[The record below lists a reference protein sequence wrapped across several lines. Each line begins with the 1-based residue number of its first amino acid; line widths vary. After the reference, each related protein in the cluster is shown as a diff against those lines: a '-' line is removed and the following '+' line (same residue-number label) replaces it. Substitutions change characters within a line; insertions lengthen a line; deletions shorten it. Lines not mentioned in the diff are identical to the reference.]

1 MLTKLTNRL
10 RGQVRIRAES
20 AFPERVLNLCGA
32 HDLSFWDLKWESPVS
47 FTCRMSRQDW
57 HRLRHAAE
65 KLDCSLTVLGREGAP
80 YFLGRFRSRPALAIG
95 VVACGMALF
104 LSSFFIWDFEITG
117 NHTVP
122 EEKILR
128 ALEKCGVQ
136 RGVFGMVL
144 DGSDIRNH
152 VLLDL
157 PELGWIQVNVSGCRA
172 YVEVRERRV
181 WPEIVD
187 KKTPS
192 NVIARRPGLILEVH
206 AGDGPAAVL
215 PGSVV
220 EAGQLLISGVEDT
233 DTVGAR
239 VLAGRGSVTARTWYT
254 METSAPLEAAQKR
267 YTGEERH
274 GLALVLGTR
283 RIKFYAN
290 SSVEGANCDK
300 ISKRYPCSLF
310 GIPLPVT
317 LVAET
322 YRFYEPVLTRQTPE
336 QVEEQLGQVLNRYLE
351 SIVTPY
357 GTVRSTLVSSRVRGD
372 RLCVTLTAECQE
384 EIGVR
389 VPLYHEKNTD
399 GDARKTQE

>member
-32 HDLSFWDLKWESPVS
+32 HDLSFWDLKWESPTA
-47 FTCRMSRQDW
+47 FTCRMNRRDW
-57 HRLRHAAE
+57 HRLCAAAE
-65 KLDCSLTVLGREGAP
+65 KLDCSLSVLHREGAP
-80 YFLGRFRSRPALAIG
+80 YFLGRFRSRPALAVG

-104 LSSFFIWDFEITG
+104 LSSFFIWQFEITG

-128 ALEKCGVQ
+128 ALERCGVQ

-157 PELGWIQVNVSGCRA
+157 PELSWIQINVSGCRA
-172 YVEVRERRV
+172 YVEVRERRD

-187 KKTPS
+187 RKTPS
-192 NVIARRPGLILEVH
+192 NVIARCPGMVLKVH

-215 PGSVV
+215 PGTVV
-220 EAGQLLISGVEDT
+220 EEGQLLISGVEDT

-254 METSAPLEAAQKR
+254 LKTSAPLEMEEKR

-274 GLALVLGTR
+274 GVSLVFGTR
-283 RIKFYAN
+283 RVKFYAN
-290 SSVEGANCDK
+290 SSVEGGNCDK
-300 ISKRYPCSLF
+300 ITKRYPWSLF

-317 LVAET
+317 LVTET
-322 YRFYEPVLTRQTPE
+322 YRFYERVPVQRSPE
-336 QVEEQLGQVLNRYLE
+336 TVEEQLGQVLNRYLE

-357 GTVRSTLVSSRVRGD
+357 GTIRSTLVSSRMKGE
-372 RLCVTLTAECQE
+372 RLWVTLTAECQE

-389 VPLYHEKNTD
+389 VPLYQEENTD
-399 GDARKTQE
+399 DDARKTQE

>member
-1 MLTKLTNRL
+1 MLTNRL

-32 HDLSFWDLKWESPVS
+32 HDLSFWDLKWESPIA
-47 FTCRMSRQDW
+47 FTCRMNRRDW
-57 HRLRHAAE
+57 HRLRRAAE

-80 YFLGRFRSRPALAIG
+80 YFLGRFRSRPALAVG
-95 VVACGMALF
+95 VVICGMALF
-104 LSSFFIWDFEITG
+104 LSSFFIWQFEIIG

-144 DGSDIRNH
+144 DGADIRNH

-157 PELGWIQVNVSGCRA
+157 PELGWIQINVSGCRA
-172 YVEVRERRV
+172 YVEVRERHT
-181 WPEIVD
+181 WPEIED

-192 NVIARRPGLILEVH
+192 NVIARRPGMILEVH

-215 PGSVV
+215 PGTVV
-220 EAGQLLISGVEDT
+220 EEGQLLISGVEDT

-254 METSAPLEAAQKR
+254 FTASAPLEVEEKR

-274 GLALVLGTR
+274 GVALVFGTR
-283 RIKFYAN
+283 RVKFFAN
-290 SSVEGANCDK
+290 SSVERANCDK
-300 ISKRYPCSLF
+300 ITKRYPCSLF
-310 GIPLPVT
+310 GIHLPVT
-317 LVAET
+317 LVTET
-322 YRFYEPVLTRQTPE
+322 YRFYERVSVQRSPE
-336 QVEEQLGQVLNRYLE
+336 TVEEQLGQVLSRYLE

-357 GTVRSTLVSSRVRGD
+357 GTVRSTLVASRLRGD
-372 RLCVTLTAECQE
+372 RLVVTLTAECRE

-399 GDARKTQE
+399 DDARKTQE